1 MRNEDTRNMT
11 TYTKFKEYIWL
22 VNTIYHAGEITLS
35 EINEKWLQT
44 EMSEGIP
51 LSRTTFHRH
60 RIAIEEIFGLYI
72 DCDRNNG
79 YKYYIGNS
87 HVLEENSVQ
96 NWMLS
101 TLSVSSTVSESLAL
115 KDRILLEPVSSGH
128 EYLPT
133 VIEAMRRNVRIKV
146 AYQRYGTD
154 KSKDLC
160 FEPYCIKL
168 FNRRWYVLGHYLMT
182 NSSDDTTDDFYGVFA
197 FDRIRSL
204 SLTDIKFTIDP
215 DFDAEVYFEECFGVV
230 VHDDTMAE
238 RIVIR
243 AYGQERFYLK
253 DLPLHHSQREIA
265 QGDDYTDFE
274 LHLRPTMDFCNCL
287 LSHGCHIKVLSPE
300 RLALEIFEMHA
311 EAARLYGIDAK
322 GFYE

>member
-11 TYTKFKEYIWL
+11 AYTKFKEYIWL

-87 HVLEENSVQ
+87 HVLKENSVQ

-133 VIEAMRRNVRIKV
+133 VIEAMRRSVRIKV

-154 KSKDLC
+154 NCKDLC

-182 NSSDDTTDDFYGVFA
+182 NSSDDTTEHFFGVFA

-215 DFDAEVYFEECFGVV
+215 DFDAESYFEECFGVV

-243 AYGQERFYLK
+243 AR

>member
-1 MRNEDTRNMT
+1 MT

-22 VNTIYHAGEITLS
+22 VNTIYQARSITLA

-44 EMSEGIP
+44 EMSEGVP

-79 YKYYIGNS
+79 YKYSIGNS
-87 HVLEENSVQ
+87 HVLQENSLQ

-128 EYLPT
+128 EYLST
-133 VIEAMRRNVRIKV
+133 VIEAMRRSVRIKV
-146 AYQRYGTD
+146 AYQRYGAD
-154 KSKDLC
+154 KSKDLD

-168 FNRRWYVLGHYLMT
+168 FNRRWYVLGHYQKT
-182 NSSDDTTDDFYGVFA
+182 DPSDNVIDDFFGVFA

-204 SLTDIKFTIDP
+204 SQTDIKFTIDP
-215 DFDAEVYFEECFGVV
+215 DFDAEAYFEECFGVV
-230 VHDDTMAE
+230 VHDDIMVE
-238 RIVIR
+238 RVVIR
-243 AYGQERFYLK
+243 AFGQERFYLK
-253 DLPLHHSQREIA
+253 DLPWHHSQREIA
-265 QGDDYTDFE
+265 RGDDYTDFE
-274 LHLRPTMDFCNCL
+274 LTLRPTMDFCNCL

-311 EAARLYGIDAK
+311 EATRLYGIDAK

>member
-1 MRNEDTRNMT
+1 MRNEDAQSMT

-22 VNTIYHAGEITLS
+22 VNTIYQARSITLA

-44 EMSEGIP
+44 EMSEGVP

-79 YKYYIGNS
+79 YKYSIGNR
-87 HVLEENSVQ
+87 HVLQENSVQ

-128 EYLPT
+128 EYLST
-133 VIEAMRRNVRIKV
+133 VIEAMRRSVRIKV
-146 AYQRYGTD
+146 AYQRYGAD
-154 KSKDLC
+154 KSKDLD

-168 FNRRWYVLGHYLMT
+168 FNRRWYVLGHYQRT
-182 NSSDDTTDDFYGVFA
+182 DPTDNVTDDFYGVFA

-204 SLTDIKFTIDP
+204 SLTDSKFTIDP
-215 DFDAEVYFEECFGVV
+215 DFDAETYFEECFGVV
-230 VHDDTMAE
+230 VHDDTMVE
-238 RIVIR
+238 RVVIR
-243 AYGQERFYLK
+243 AFGQERFYLK

-287 LSHGCHIKVLSPE
+287 LSHGSRIKVLSPE

>member
-1 MRNEDTRNMT
+1 MT

-22 VNTIYHAGEITLS
+22 VNTIYQARSITLA

-44 EMSEGIP
+44 EMSEGVP

-79 YKYYIGNS
+79 YKYSIGNS
-87 HVLEENSVQ
+87 HVLQENSLQ

-128 EYLPT
+128 EYLST
-133 VIEAMRRNVRIKV
+133 VIEAMRRSVRIKV
-146 AYQRYGTD
+146 AYQRYGAD
-154 KSKDLC
+154 KSKDLD

-168 FNRRWYVLGHYLMT
+168 FNRRWYVLGHYQKT
-182 NSSDDTTDDFYGVFA
+182 DPSDNVIDDFFGVFA

-204 SLTDIKFTIDP
+204 SQTDIKFTIDP
-215 DFDAEVYFEECFGVV
+215 DFDAEAYFEECFGVV
-230 VHDDTMAE
+230 VHDDIMVE
-238 RIVIR
+238 RVVIR
-243 AYGQERFYLK
+243 AFGQERFYLK

-265 QGDDYTDFE
+265 RGDDYTDFE
-274 LHLRPTMDFCNCL
+274 LTLRPTMDFCNCL

-311 EAARLYGIDAK
+311 EATRLYGIDAK

>member
-1 MRNEDTRNMT
+1 MT

-22 VNTIYHAGEITLS
+22 VNTIYQARSITLA

-79 YKYYIGNS
+79 YKYSIGNS
-87 HVLEENSVQ
+87 HVLQENSVQ

-128 EYLPT
+128 EYLST
-133 VIEAMRRNVRIKV
+133 VIEAMRRSVRIKV
-146 AYQRYGTD
+146 AYQRYGAD
-154 KSKDLC
+154 KSKDLD

-168 FNRRWYVLGHYLMT
+168 FNRRWYVLGHYQR
-182 NSSDDTTDDFYGVFA
+182 TD
-197 FDRIRSL
+197 L
-204 SLTDIKFTIDP
+204 
-215 DFDAEVYFEECFGVV
+215 
-230 VHDDTMAE
+230 
-238 RIVIR
+238 
-243 AYGQERFYLK
+243 
-253 DLPLHHSQREIA
+253 
-265 QGDDYTDFE
+265 
-274 LHLRPTMDFCNCL
+274 
-287 LSHGCHIKVLSPE
+287 GC
-300 RLALEIFEMHA
+300 
-311 EAARLYGIDAK
+311 
-322 GFYE
+322 

>member
-1 MRNEDTRNMT
+1 MT

-22 VNTIYHAGEITLS
+22 VNTIYQARSITLA

-44 EMSEGIP
+44 EMSEGVP

-79 YKYYIGNS
+79 YKYSIGNS
-87 HVLEENSVQ
+87 HVLQENSLQ

-101 TLSVSSTVSESLAL
+101 TLSVSSTVSESLVL

-128 EYLPT
+128 EYLST
-133 VIEAMRRNVRIKV
+133 VIEAMRRSVRIKV
-146 AYQRYGTD
+146 AYQRYGAD
-154 KSKDLC
+154 KSRYLD

-168 FNRRWYVLGHYLMT
+168 FNRRWYVLGHYQKT
-182 NSSDDTTDDFYGVFA
+182 DPPDNVTDDFYGVFA

-215 DFDAEVYFEECFGVV
+215 DFDAEAYFEECFGVV
-230 VHDDTMAE
+230 VHDDTMVE
-238 RIVIR
+238 RVVIR
-243 AYGQERFYLK
+243 AFGQERFYLK

-265 QGDDYTDFE
+265 RGDDYTDFE
-274 LHLRPTMDFCNCL
+274 LTLRPTMDFCNCL

-311 EAARLYGIDAK
+311 EATRLYGIDAK

>member
-1 MRNEDTRNMT
+1 MRNEDAQSMT

-22 VNTIYHAGEITLS
+22 VNTIYQARSITLA

-44 EMSEGIP
+44 EMSEGVP

-79 YKYYIGNS
+79 YKYSIGNR
-87 HVLEENSVQ
+87 HVLQENSVQ

-128 EYLPT
+128 EYLST
-133 VIEAMRRNVRIKV
+133 VIEAMRRSVRIKV
-146 AYQRYGTD
+146 AYQRYGAD
-154 KSKDLC
+154 KSKDLD

-168 FNRRWYVLGHYLMT
+168 FNRRWYVLGHYQKT
-182 NSSDDTTDDFYGVFA
+182 APSDNVTDDFFGVFA

-215 DFDAEVYFEECFGVV
+215 DFDAHAYFEECFGVV
-230 VHDDTMAE
+230 VHDDTMVE
-238 RIVIR
+238 RVVIR
-243 AYGQERFYLK
+243 AFGQERFYLK

-265 QGDDYTDFE
+265 RGDDYTDFE
-274 LHLRPTMDFCNCL
+274 LTLRPTMDFCNCL

-300 RLALEIFEMHA
+300 WLALEIFEMHA

>member
-1 MRNEDTRNMT
+1 LRNEDAQSMT

-79 YKYYIGNS
+79 YKYSIGNRY
-87 HVLEENSVQ
+87 VLQENSVQ

-128 EYLPT
+128 EYLST
-133 VIEAMRRNVRIKV
+133 VIEAMRRSVRIKV
-146 AYQRYGTD
+146 AYQRYGAD
-154 KSKDLC
+154 KSKDLD

-168 FNRRWYVLGHYLMT
+168 FNRRWYVLGHYQKT
-182 NSSDDTTDDFYGVFA
+182 DPSDNVIDDFFGVFA

-215 DFDAEVYFEECFGVV
+215 DFDAEAYFEECFGVV
-230 VHDDTMAE
+230 VHDDTMVE
-238 RIVIR
+238 RVVIR
-243 AYGQERFYLK
+243 AFGQERFYLK

-265 QGDDYTDFE
+265 RGDDYTDFE
-274 LHLRPTMDFCNCL
+274 LTLRPTMDFCNCL

-300 RLALEIFEMHA
+300 WLALEIFEMHA
-311 EAARLYGIDAK
+311 EAARLYRIDAK
-322 GFYE
+322 RFYE

>member
-1 MRNEDTRNMT
+1 
-11 TYTKFKEYIWL
+11 
-22 VNTIYHAGEITLS
+22 
-35 EINEKWLQT
+35 
-44 EMSEGIP
+44 MSEGVP

-79 YKYYIGNS
+79 YKYSIGNRY
-87 HVLEENSVQ
+87 VLQENSVQ

-101 TLSVSSTVSESLAL
+101 TLSVSSTVSDSLAL

-128 EYLPT
+128 DYLST
-133 VIEAMRRNVRIKV
+133 VIDAMRRSVRIKV
-146 AYQRYGTD
+146 AYQRYGAD

-168 FNRRWYVLGHYLMT
+168 FNRRWYVLGHYQKT
-182 NSSDDTTDDFYGVFA
+182 DPSDNVTDDFYGVFA
-197 FDRIRSL
+197 FDRIRGL

-215 DFDAEVYFEECFGVV
+215 DFDAEAYFEECFGVV
-230 VHDDTMAE
+230 VHDDTMVE
-238 RIVIR
+238 RVVIR
-243 AYGQERFYLK
+243 AFGQERFYLK

-265 QGDDYTDFE
+265 RGDDYTDFE
-274 LHLRPTMDFCNCL
+274 LTLRPTMDFCNCL

-311 EAARLYGIDAK
+311 EATRLYGIDAK

>member
-1 MRNEDTRNMT
+1 MRESD
-11 TYTKFKEYIWL
+11 KFKEYIWL
-22 VNTIYHAGEITLS
+22 VNTIYHAGEITLV

-44 EMSEGIP
+44 EMSEGVP

-72 DCDRNNG
+72 ECDRNNG

-87 HVLEENSVQ
+87 HVLQENSVQ

-101 TLSVSSTVSESLAL
+101 TLTVSNTVSESLAL
-115 KDRILLEPVSSGH
+115 KDRILLEPISSGH

-133 VIEAMRRNVRIKV
+133 VIDAMRRGVRIKV

-154 KSKDLC
+154 NSKDLC

-168 FNRRWYVLGHYLMT
+168 FDKRWYVLGHYQIT
-182 NSSDDTTDDFYGVFA
+182 NSTGNSNDDFYGVFA

-204 SLTDIKFTIDP
+204 SLTDIKFNIDP
-215 DFDAEVYFEECFGVV
+215 DFDAEAYFEECFGVV

-238 RIVIR
+238 RVVIR

-274 LHLRPTMDFCNCL
+274 LHLRPTKDFCNCL

>member
-1 MRNEDTRNMT
+1 MKILEIWQPIQNSRNTSGWWTLFTTQEKSHSLRLTRSG
-11 TYTKFKEYIWL
+11 YRRKWAREYPCLAPPSIAIVL
-22 VNTIYHAGEITLS
+22 PLRKSLACILIAIGIMATSITL
-35 EINEKWLQT
+35 
-44 EMSEGIP
+44 GIVMYWKKIAC
-51 LSRTTFHRH
+51 
-60 RIAIEEIFGLYI
+60 RIG
-72 DCDRNNG
+72 CC
-79 YKYYIGNS
+79 
-87 HVLEENSVQ
+87 
-96 NWMLS
+96 
-101 TLSVSSTVSESLAL
+101 SSTVSESLAL
-115 KDRILLEPVSSGH
+115 KDRILLEPVSSEH

-133 VIEAMRRNVRIKV
+133 VIEAMRRSVRIKV

-154 KSKDLC
+154 NCKDLC

-182 NSSDDTTDDFYGVFA
+182 NLSDYTAEHFFGVFA

-215 DFDAEVYFEECFGVV
+215 NFDAEAYFEECFGVV

-243 AYGQERFYLK
+243 AFGQERFYLK

-311 EAARLYGIDAK
+311 EAAQLYGIDAK

>member
-1 MRNEDTRNMT
+1 MRNEDTRIMT

-22 VNTIYHAGEITLS
+22 VNTIYQARSITLA

-79 YKYYIGNS
+79 YKYSIGNR
-87 HVLEENSVQ
+87 HVLQENSVQ

-101 TLSVSSTVSESLAL
+101 TLSVSSTISESLAL
-115 KDRILLEPVSSGH
+115 KERILLEPVSSGY
-128 EYLPT
+128 EYLST
-133 VIEAMRRNVRIKV
+133 VIEAMRRSVRVKV

-154 KSKDLC
+154 KSKDLD

-168 FNRRWYVLGHYLMT
+168 FNRRWYVLGHYQKT
-182 NSSDDTTDDFYGVFA
+182 DPSDNVTDDFYGVFA
-197 FDRIRSL
+197 FDRIHSL
-204 SLTDIKFTIDP
+204 SLTDIKFTIDT
-215 DFDAEVYFEECFGVV
+215 DFDAEAYFEECFGVV
-230 VHDDTMAE
+230 VHDDTMVE
-238 RIVIR
+238 RVVIR
-243 AYGQERFYLK
+243 AFGQERFYLK

-265 QGDDYTDFE
+265 RGDDYTEFE
-274 LHLRPTMDFCNCL
+274 LTLRPTIDFCNCL
-287 LSHGCHIKVLSPE
+287 LSHSCHIKVLSPE
-300 RLALEIFEMHA
+300 WLALEIFEMHA

>member
-1 MRNEDTRNMT
+1 MT

-22 VNTIYHAGEITLS
+22 VNTIYQARSITLA

-79 YKYYIGNS
+79 YKYSIGNRY
-87 HVLEENSVQ
+87 VLQENSVQ

-128 EYLPT
+128 EYLST
-133 VIEAMRRNVRIKV
+133 VIEAMRRSVRIKV
-146 AYQRYGTD
+146 AYQRFGAD
-154 KSKDLC
+154 KSKDLD

-168 FNRRWYVLGHYLMT
+168 FNRRWYVLGHYQKT
-182 NSSDDTTDDFYGVFA
+182 DPSDNVIDDFFGVFA
-197 FDRIRSL
+197 FDRICSL
-204 SLTDIKFTIDP
+204 SLTDIKFTVDP
-215 DFDAEVYFEECFGVV
+215 DFDAEAYFEECFGVV
-230 VHDDTMAE
+230 VHDDTMVE
-238 RIVIR
+238 RVVIR
-243 AYGQERFYLK
+243 AFGQERFYLK

-265 QGDDYTDFE
+265 RGDDYTDFE
-274 LHLRPTMDFCNCL
+274 LTLRPTMDFCNCL
-287 LSHGCHIKVLSPE
+287 LSHGSRIKVLSPE